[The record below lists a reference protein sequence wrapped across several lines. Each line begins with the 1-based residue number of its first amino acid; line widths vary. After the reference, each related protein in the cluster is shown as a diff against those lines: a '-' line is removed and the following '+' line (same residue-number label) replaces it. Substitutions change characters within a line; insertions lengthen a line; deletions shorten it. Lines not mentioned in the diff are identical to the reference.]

1 VDAKSEIREFLISRR
16 ARVTPEQAG
25 LRTFGGLRRV
35 PGLRCEEVALLAG
48 VSVDYYTRLERGNAA
63 GVSESVLDALARAL
77 QLDDVERAHLFRLA
91 RAAHPSAPRRR
102 RRAQQRIRPSV
113 ERVLDAMT
121 AVPAFVRNGQL
132 DILAANRL
140 GRAFYSLHFDIP
152 HDPVNVARF
161 AFLDPRAQ
169 TFYLDWERVAR
180 DMVALLHAQ
189 AGREPFDC
197 ELSDLV
203 GQLSTR
209 SGTSRTLW
217 ATHNVGQCETGR
229 QSDPR
234 SARRRRHFH
243 ARVDGPGR
251 RSRLGD
257 GRVRDRARLGIR
269 TGPEPARQL
278 DRDTR
283 RTTRPRRTRRT
294 SSRPKPAE

>member
-1 VDAKSEIREFLISRR
+1 
-16 ARVTPEQAG
+16 VTPEQAG

-121 AVPAFVRNGQL
+121 AVPAFVRNGRL

-217 ATHNVGQCETGR
+217 ATHNVGLCETG
-229 QSDPR
+229 
-234 SARRRRHFH
+234 
-243 ARVDGPGR
+243 VK
-251 RSRLGD
+251 
-257 GRVRDRARLGIR
+257 GIR
-269 TGPEPARQL
+269 DPLVGGVTFTHESMDLVADPGLAMVVYATEPGSESEQALNLLASWTATPEEQLARAEHDEHPP
-278 DRDTR
+278 DRSPLSD
-283 RTTRPRRTRRT
+283 
-294 SSRPKPAE
+294 